1 MAAGKIILVSCDG
14 SEFELERSAAALS
27 NTIKS
32 MIEDDCANNPIPLAK
47 VDSAILSRI
56 TEYCKKTAAI
66 AKDDLALKA
75 WNDEF
80 LNSVRDDQLALIR
93 LISVIN

>member
-1 MAAGKIILVSCDG
+1 MAAAKVILVSSDG
-14 SEFELERSAAALS
+14 SEFELERSAAAIS
-27 NTIKS
+27 NTIKN
-32 MIEDDCANNPIPLAK
+32 MIEDGCADNAIPLAK

-56 TEYCKKTAAI
+56 TEYCKKAAAI
-66 AKDDLALKA
+66 GNNDRALKA

-80 LNSVRDDQLALIR
+80 LNSVRDDQLMLIQ